1 MMIQRKMILGIAAI
15 MLLGLAEPLAAQGV
29 AGARS
34 ANVKHWGFSIT
45 RRSES
50 PRPRSTEDAARRAQN
65 RSASRELALRTR
77 ELRESLLANSEL
89 LAAHEAS
96 HRARLRFESARQS
109 VRARLESDDTFR
121 AARAR
126 VFQAEDRLQ
135 ALHEKATREKIYAVH
150 KPLLHQRMIVSRL
163 LEDAIHQDDET
174 ARARYDMI
182 DAHARYL
189 DLRDRLLDELR
200 SDPGLQALRDRMRN
214 RG

>member
-1 MMIQRKMILGIAAI
+1 MILGIAAI

-135 ALHEKATREKIYAVH
+135 ALHADEKATREEIFAAAQS
-150 KPLLHQRMIVSRL
+150 LLHQRMIVSRL